1 MIHPTIWYDLLNV
14 KEIYTRG
21 RIIKIE
27 NGRKTRF
34 WEDSWLFD
42 RPLCYLIPEPYILG
56 EQKKVSVAT
65 VNNGGVQLSFR
76 RWLPIEIRDIWT
88 KIWSLVEMF
97 QLSENPDKIMWK
109 WDKKGANSL
118 LSQCI
123 FFSSGQI

>member
-65 VNNGGVQLSFR
+65 VKNGGVQLSFR
-76 RWLPIEIRDIWT
+76 RWLPIEIRDFWT
-88 KIWSLVEMF
+88 KIGL
-97 QLSENPDKIMWK
+97 
-109 WDKKGANSL
+109 
-118 LSQCI
+118 
-123 FFSSGQI
+123 